1 MYLFG
6 KRANQ
11 LEAVDITR
19 LVQNQVKESKTLD
32 YKREFKLEDKDKREF
47 LFDITS
53 MFNTEGGIIVY
64 GIEELKDDKKQNTGV
79 PKQVTGISVENEDKL
94 FQKIED
100 IVRSNTEPNICNLEL
115 KLLDV
120 DGLTVLVIGISKGLG
135 LPCMVT
141 LNDTNKFYKRKNTG
155 KYAVDVHELNQ
166 MFMQNIV
173 LKESVEKFRYD
184 RIAKVR
190 NGKVFPNLEIE
201 TSFFCHLFPFSFVG
215 DQIIDLSTVHS
226 FEDVKIN
233 LRPLFATGWDYM
245 FNLDGFATFATENLE
260 DKLSLQSNKW
270 ISKITSYNQLIR
282 NGVFEIYSSKLI
294 YVEESNRKFLYVS
307 HLMDVIDLIKNALSV
322 QQKLNI
328 EPPFYL
334 CLSFHGILNGNLIYN
349 DNASS
354 NQRFKTDEIYLPAIM
369 IQTYDAD
376 IKETLRP
383 VFDILW
389 QAVGF
394 SKSNF

>member
-1 MYLFG
+1 MCLFG

-79 PKQVTGISVENEDKL
+79 PKQITGVSVENEDKL

-100 IVRSNTEPNICNLEL
+100 LVRSNTEPSFCNLEL
-115 KLLDV
+115 KLIDV
-120 DGLTVLVIGISKGLG
+120 DGLAVLVIGISKGLG

-166 MFMQNIV
+166 MFMQNFV

-184 RIAKVR
+184 RIEKVR
-190 NGKVFPNLEIE
+190 NGKVFPNLKTE
-201 TSFFCHLFPFSFVG
+201 TSFFCHIFPFSFV
-215 DQIIDLSTVHS
+215 DEQIVDLSGVQS
-226 FEDVKIN
+226 LSDVTTLMK
-233 LRPLFATGWDYM
+233 PLFVNSWDYM
-245 FNLDGFATFATENLE
+245 YNLDGFATFSREYLE
-260 DKLSLQSNKW
+260 DKLSQQANEMIYKT
-270 ISKITSYNQLIR
+270 TSFNQIIR
-282 NGVFEIYSSKLI
+282 NGVYEIYSSKII
-294 YVEESNRKFLYVS
+294 YFEEPNRRLLYAS
-307 HLMDVIDLIKNALSV
+307 HLIDVIDLIKNALSV
-322 QQKLNI
+322 QQRLNI

-334 CLSFHGILNGNLIYN
+334 CLSFKGILNGNLIYYGN
-349 DNASS
+349 TLS
-354 NQRFKTDEIYLPAIM
+354 NMQFRTDELYLPPVM

-383 VFDILW
+383 IFDILW

-394 SKSNF
+394 SKSNL